1 MKRSQLQVFDDL
13 VSLSRA
19 AAELVAAL
27 AREPRPDGRPF
38 SLALCGGGTPQ
49 RLYRLLGQP
58 PYRLTIPWGNVHIFW
73 SDERCVPQDDPES
86 NYGQARELWLQHVP
100 LPPHQVHRIKGE
112 LGATDAAQA
121 YVAELGA
128 FAQATLTE
136 AAWPRFDLVLL
147 GLGEDGHVASLFPGA
162 PDPAESQQAAL
173 AVRADYQG
181 RPAERVT
188 LTPVILSAAQHVV
201 FLVAGEAKA
210 PALAASLGGQPD
222 PARWPAQ
229 RIRPETGH
237 LIWMADRAAARL
249 VEPQYWS

>member
-1 MKRSQLQVFDDL
+1 MKRSQLQVFDDM

-19 AAELVAAL
+19 AAELVATL

-38 SLALCGGGTPQ
+38 SLALCGGSTPQ
-49 RLYRLLGQP
+49 RLYRQLGQP
-58 PYRLTIPWGNVHIFW
+58 PYSLTIPWGSVHIFW
-73 SDERCVPQDDPES
+73 SDERCVPLDDPES

-100 LPPHQVHRIKGE
+100 LAPHQVHRIKGE
-112 LGATDAAQA
+112 LGGAEAAQDYA
-121 YVAELGA
+121 AELSA
-128 FAQATLTE
+128 FAQATLAET
-136 AAWPRFDLVLL
+136 AWPRFDLVLL
-147 GLGEDGHVASLFPGA
+147 GLGEDGHVASLFPGE
-162 PDPAESQQAAL
+162 PDPGETQQAAL

-188 LTPVILSAAQHVV
+188 LTPVILNAAHHVV

-210 PALAASLGGQPD
+210 PALAASVRGRPD

-229 RIRPETGH
+229 RIRPETGQ

-249 VEPQYWS
+249 VERQ